1 MDNLLKI
8 VDRAGE
14 DLLKADEY
22 LARVG
27 IKTMPEPTAT

>member
-8 VDRAGE
+8 LDRAGE

-22 LARVG
+22 LVRVG
-27 IKTMPEPTAT
+27 VRAIPEPAT